1 MVRSLLIAAVV
12 ALSGAMPLLAQTG
25 QPKVGTDTGGEVVA
39 IGTGVGIF
47 DVDGTQGRLPDL
59 LPPEE
64 LDRLTALLGAPSGP
78 SYKIDSPVSP
88 DDRTILASTKGQ
100 RFFVNLQSG
109 EIVPVVF
116 ERILALASNVIWLD
130 DDTAGFLTF
139 QSEADGKAR
148 LVGGS
153 VDRRTGAVTIPEPR
167 LAAVADRLGEK
178 QTPLL
183 MSDDGSQLLLADGR
197 DAKPMAFPGMPRP
210 GDGKGDSTGDSYDP
224 IPTLVAMALTEG
236 TRLIVTD
243 VATGAAHEVFSMGP
257 DIRILDVAF
266 SADGSRF
273 CLTSESIGDSQRRTF
288 DGANLTEQEY
298 QDSVGILPPG
308 KNIFF
313 QSNQVTVLDTGTG
326 ALSTLRAA
334 DGDGLVFRGTHW
346 NPDGSVMLAEMAGPG
361 RLAGRPHPQ
370 YLGDSRSGGAIV
382 FYDRD
387 LREIGRIDRPE
398 VDSPVKDAR
407 FISETE
413 VLVQTRH
420 GTNGH
425 PYLYNLATG
434 EFRNLADRPG
444 AYLEVVATRASREI
458 VFVHTSWTEPPEYG
472 RAKMDGTGF
481 TRLTSLNATAQAEVR
496 ATQHAVSFDLEDGDR
511 IDGVLILPEGVAFPP
526 VDVPIVVWQSGGP
539 FNAVT
544 NNWDPTVETPASL
557 LPSFGFG
564 VLVTPLYGRH
574 GYGDARFNKIAD
586 NDNFGRADIDAQA
599 EIVDQMRARGWA
611 GKVGIAG
618 CSYGGYFVT
627 QSLVR
632 HSDIYDAGHSMCSI
646 VDWVTE
652 WSRGGGQGA
661 PWLLGKAIY
670 DDPMAYV
677 RVSPVYNASAIKS
690 PLLAFH
696 GTDDFVPIAVMENL
710 MHQVIAAGTP
720 ARLLRFRK
728 AGHGLSGTS
737 PAELARGY
745 EVYGVQEQV
754 MWFRTYLGE

>member
-1 MVRSLLIAAVV
+1 MFRSFLIAVAV
-12 ALSGAMPLLAQTG
+12 ALTGTSPLLAQTD
-25 QPKVGTDTGGEVVA
+25 QPEDSPDQGGEVVA
-39 IGTGVGIF
+39 IGAGVGIF
-47 DVDGTQGRLPDL
+47 DVDGTQGQLPDL

-64 LDRLTALLGAPSGP
+64 LDRLAALLSAPPGP

-88 DDRTILASTKGQ
+88 DDRTILASHKGE
-100 RFFVNLQSG
+100 RFFVDLRSG
-109 EIVPVVF
+109 EVVPVVF
-116 ERILALASNVIWLD
+116 ERILAIASNVIWLD
-130 DDTAGFLTF
+130 DNAAGFLTF
-139 QSEADGKAR
+139 QYGEDGKAH
-148 LVGGS
+148 VAGGS

-167 LAAVADRLGEK
+167 LAAVAARLGEK
-178 QTPLL
+178 QTALL
-183 MSDDGSQLLLADGR
+183 LSDDGSQLLLADTA
-197 DAKPMAFPGMPRP
+197 DAKRMEFPGMPRP
-210 GDGKGDSTGDSYDP
+210 DDGKSDGTGDSYDP

-236 TRLIVTD
+236 TRLVVVD
-243 VATGAAHEVFSMGP
+243 VASGAAHGVFTLGP

-273 CLTSESIGDSQRRTF
+273 SLTSESIGDSQRRTF

-298 QDSVGILPPG
+298 QDSVGILPPEQ
-308 KNIFF
+308 NIFF
-313 QSNQVTVLDTGTG
+313 QSNQVTVLDTATG

-398 VDSPVKDAR
+398 VNSPIKDAR
-407 FISETE
+407 FISQAE
-413 VLVQTRH
+413 VLVQTRY

-425 PYLYNLATG
+425 PHLYNLATG
-434 EFRNLADRPG
+434 EFRTLADRPG
-444 AYLEVVATRASREI
+444 AYFEVVATRNSHEI
-458 VFVHTSWTEPPEYG
+458 VFVHASWTEPPEFA
-472 RAKMDGTGF
+472 RASMDGTGF
-481 TRLTSLNATAQAEVR
+481 ARLTALNAIAQAAVG
-496 ATQHAVSFDLEDGDR
+496 ATQHPVSFDLEDGER
-511 IDGVLILPEGVAFPP
+511 IEGVLILPTGVDFPP
-526 VDVPIVVWQSGGP
+526 QDMPLVVWQQGGP

-544 NNWDPTVETPASL
+544 NNWDPTVETPATL

-564 VLVTPLYGRH
+564 LLVTPLYGRH

-599 EIVDQMRARGWA
+599 EIVAQMRARGWA

-677 RVSPVYNASAIKS
+677 RVSPVYNARAITT

-696 GTDDFVPIAVMENL
+696 GTNDFVPITVMENL

-720 ARLLRFRK
+720 ARLLRFRN

-737 PAELARGY
+737 PADLARAY
-745 EVYGVQEQV
+745 EVYGTQEQV
-754 MWFRTYLGE
+754 MWFRTYLVE